1 MSLFHNQGPPYR
13 DVILSNPV
21 IVMPYAPYLSK
32 NVPANSPSAA
42 IRARLG
48 HPVIDTD
55 LHTVEFSPIFEDYIA
70 QIGGAKSVDE
80 YRAAVSR
87 GFGYLG
93 NNWYSLSDAERQDRQ
108 TPRPPW
114 WGRASENTLDLA
126 TVSLPK
132 LLHERLGDQGTDFAI
147 LYPNITTFAV
157 NIGREDL
164 RRVIVRAVNTYS
176 ADLFGPYRDR
186 LEPVAAIPLH
196 TPEEGIEELE
206 FAIKTLKLKV
216 ALIPGSLRRPI
227 QHLAKLYPAK
237 EHPEIARNLTWLDT
251 FGLDSLYNYDPFWAK
266 AVELKVPLTTHTAG
280 MGWTS
285 RASWSNYMYNHIGHF
300 ASASEAFAKSLF
312 LGGVTHRF
320 PDLRVGLLEGGAAY
334 GATLFADLVGHWEKR
349 NGEAV
354 RKYDPARL
362 DVEKLHRIYQEYAD
376 EATLARIGSLEDL
389 AKVAFGVDS
398 DRNTRQQPDRLD
410 DFAAA
415 NVSSIEDIRDRFV
428 PNFYFGAEADDPSVA
443 QAFFTEANPLGV
455 QLNAFW
461 ASDSGHWDVPDLT
474 QVLKDTW
481 GLVERGAITEQNF
494 SDLVFNN
501 PYRFYA
507 GTNPE
512 FFKGTAVER
521 AITTTRVAAE

>member
-1 MSLFHNQGPPYR
+1 
-13 DVILSNPV
+13 
-21 IVMPYAPYLSK
+21 MPKAPYFSKRLSK
-32 NVPANSPSAA
+32 QSPSAKL
-42 IRARLG
+42 RAQLS

-55 LHTVEFSPIFEDYIA
+55 LHTVEFTPIFEDYIA
-70 QIGGAKSVDE
+70 KFGSAKIVDE
-80 YRAAVSR
+80 YRAAIGR

-93 NNWYSLSDAERQDRQ
+93 NVWYELTDAERQERQ
-108 TPRPPW
+108 APRPPW

-126 TVSLPK
+126 TVSLPR

-157 NIGREDL
+157 NIGKEDL
-164 RRVIVRAVNTYS
+164 RRVVVRAVNAYN
-176 ADLFGPYRDR
+176 ADIFRPYRDR
-186 LEPVAAIPLH
+186 LTPVAAIPLH
-196 TPEEGIEELE
+196 TPQEGVEELE
-206 FAIKTLKLKV
+206 YAVNELGYKV

-227 QHLAKLYPAK
+227 AALAKQYPAK
-237 EHPEIARNLTWLDT
+237 DHPEIGRHLTWLDT
-251 FGLDSLYNYDPFWAK
+251 FGLDSLHNYDPFWAK

-312 LGGVTHRF
+312 LGGVTYRF
-320 PDLRVGLLEGGAAY
+320 PKLRVGLLEGGAAY

-362 DVEKLHRIYQEYAD
+362 DVEFLHRIYRDFAD
-376 EATLARIGSLEDL
+376 EATLARLGSLDDL

-415 NVSSIEDIRDRFV
+415 HVSSIEEIRDRYV
-428 PNFYFGAEADDPSVA
+428 PNFYFGAEADDPTVA
-443 QAFFTEANPLGV
+443 YAFNTKVNPLGV
-455 QLNAFW
+455 ELKAFW

-474 QVLKDTW
+474 QVLSDTW
-481 GLVERGAITEQNF
+481 KLVEGGALTEANF
-494 SDLVFNN
+494 RDLVFGN
-501 PYRFYA
+501 PYEFYA
-507 GTNPE
+507 GTNPN
-512 FFKGTAVER
+512 FFAGTAVEQ
-521 AITTTRVAAE
+521 ALGAPRVAAE